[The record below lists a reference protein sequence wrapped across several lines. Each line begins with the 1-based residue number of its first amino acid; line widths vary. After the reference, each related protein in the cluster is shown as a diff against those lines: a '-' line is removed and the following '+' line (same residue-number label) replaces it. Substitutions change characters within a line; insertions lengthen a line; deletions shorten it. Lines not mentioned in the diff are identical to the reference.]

1 MAIFVKYKGV
11 DLRFEE
17 RPSAADIQSAYLA
30 ATGPQLARRPAQ
42 AHGPLSLAQQQ
53 IWFHEQSDP
62 GTPTYNVPVAL
73 RLEGALDLGRLLG
86 VMSQLVRRHE
96 ALRSRVATVDGELAM
111 VVDEAVEPSCPIVDL
126 SALPEARRAA
136 ALAERIAALAALPIA
151 LSHAPLMNA
160 AIFKEAEGSHVLAL
174 VFHHLITDAQSM
186 ANFLAELL
194 ELYGAQQAGREPA
207 LPALELSFRDVVLW
221 QEERLAQGRLEPH
234 RKALLERFAG
244 ELPTLDLFADFPRSS
259 EASFQGGFVEHRLDA
274 ALVAGVRGV
283 ASEHRCTPYMVA
295 LAAVAVVLGRYTS
308 QTDLII
314 GTPFAGRTQAA
325 LLPLMGLFVQ
335 MRPIRI
341 DLAEA
346 PTLASLLAQVRDRVL
361 EAAAH
366 QDYPLLPLLSDLAV
380 ERQAGRSPL
389 FQTILSYGST
399 AGQGLQLP
407 GFTVTQLDLL
417 PTSAKFEI
425 SFFYTDAGEHAKL
438 EADFRTDLFSAATI
452 ETMLGHVA
460 RVLEHMSSAPQT
472 PIELVPL
479 LSPAERR
486 GMIRDVNQAEA
497 APPPVAAVHQL
508 VERWAAEKPAHQA
521 VIHGEA
527 SLSYGELNRQANQL
541 ARWLRAQG
549 MERNR
554 IAVLL
559 FDQGIS
565 VVVAML
571 ATLKAGGAYLP
582 LDPGEPPE
590 RLRAIVADSGAAIAL
605 CQPSYAALAAGA
617 GLRALVVDGRG
628 SAELDALSPENLEHA
643 TASDDWM
650 NVLYTSGSTG
660 TPKGVLLP
668 HRGVLRLVHRP
679 NFVELRDDDRALQLC
694 PLNFD
699 GATFEIWSM
708 LSSGGSLVVA
718 EKSVVLSPA
727 DLGSLVMSHQV
738 TTLILTTPLLN
749 RLIEDAPEALRGLRH
764 IVFGGE
770 IISKPHMSKALG
782 YCQPGAL
789 VHTYGPTEN
798 SFTSCHHRI
807 REVRADAW
815 TIPIG
820 TPVSGT
826 EIYVLDDKLA
836 PVPAGVVGEIYL
848 SGQGLAHGY
857 LNDPDKTARSFI
869 ANPFERDASTARM
882 YRTGD
887 RGRRRHDGLLEF
899 VGRTDDQVKIR
910 SQRVELGEV
919 EAALRKHPL
928 VAECFATTV
937 LDSDGAKQLVAYLV
951 TPGSAAPGAC
961 RVVALAPEA
970 VESLRE
976 ALRQRLPDYM
986 IPTHFVA
993 LTALPLNPNGKVNRR
1008 MLPRPEHD
1016 HVARRIVGA
1025 EGEIERAIAA
1035 IWREVLGLEEVSST
1049 DNFFEIGGH
1058 SLSLV
1063 RVQRGIEAALGVKVP
1078 IVDFFQHPTIRALA
1092 VAVARLLPQAAA
1104 PAATPATTPAMSGD
1118 RPVARIHPEEEAIAI
1133 IGMAIRAPKADG
1145 IEAFWE
1151 NLKQGRNCITHFSEE
1166 EASPS
1171 TRRLF
1176 EGAGSAW
1183 VRAGGFLDDVY
1194 GFDPGFFGMTE
1205 LEARRTDPQQRL
1217 LLECVADAMENAGLD
1232 LIGRGASVSLYV
1244 GATPSTY
1251 GAADG
1256 NTVSGSESLVSEAL
1270 ANSVFMAT
1278 RISYRLNLK
1287 GESVMVDTLCSTSL
1301 VAVHMARTA
1310 LLSRSCDYA
1319 LAGGVTIAT
1328 PQKMGYL
1335 YEPNFILSPDGE
1347 CRTFDKDGAGTVPGN
1362 GAGIVMMRRLSDA
1375 LRDGDPIH
1383 AVIRGSAVNNDGN
1396 DKIGYYAPG
1405 VQGQAA
1411 AISTAQRV
1419 ARVSP
1424 DSISYIEAHG
1434 TATKLG
1440 DPIEIAALTEVFR
1453 ASTSRTGFCGIG
1465 SVKTNIGHL
1474 GNGAGVAG
1482 LIKATLAL
1490 KHRFIPASLHYREP
1504 NPNIDFARS
1513 PFYVAAEGQPWRV
1526 AGSAPRR
1533 AGVSSYGIGGTNA
1546 HVIVEELS

>member
-11 DLRFEE
+11 DLRFET
-17 RPSAADIQSAYLA
+17 RPSAAEIHSAYLA

-73 RLEGALDLGRLLG
+73 RFEGALDLGRLLE
-86 VMSQLVRRHE
+86 VMGELVRRHE
-96 ALRSRVATVDGELAM
+96 VLRSRVVTVDGGPAM
-111 VVDEAVEPSCPIVDL
+111 AIDEAVELSCPIVDL
-126 SALPEARRAA
+126 SALPEARRAT
-136 ALAERIAALAALPIA
+136 ALTERIAALAELP
-151 LSHAPLMNA
+151 LSLSRAPLLHSSLY
-160 AIFKEAEGSHVLAL
+160 KEAERSHVLAL
-174 VFHHLITDAQSM
+174 VFHHLVTDAQSM

-194 ELYGAQQAGREPA
+194 ELYDARQSGREPA
-207 LPALELSFRDVVLW
+207 LPALELSFGDLVRW

-234 RKALLERFAG
+234 RKALLERFSG

-259 EASFQGGFVEHRLDA
+259 EASFQGGFAERRLDA
-274 ALVAGVRGV
+274 ELVARVRGV
-283 ASEHRCTPYMVA
+283 ASELRCTPYMVA
-295 LAAVAVVLGRYTS
+295 LAAVAVVLSRYTG

-314 GTPFAGRTQAA
+314 GTPFAGRTEAA
-325 LLPLMGLFVQ
+325 LQPLMGLFVQ

-341 DLAEA
+341 DLSAA
-346 PTLASLLAQVRDRVL
+346 PTLAALLTQVRDRVF
-361 EAAAH
+361 EATAH
-366 QDYPLLPLLSDLAV
+366 QDYPLLPLLGDLAM

-389 FQTILSYGST
+389 FQTILSYGQAS
-399 AGQGLQLP
+399 GSLKLP
-407 GFTVTQLDLL
+407 GFMVTELDLL

-425 SFFYTDAGEHAKL
+425 SFMYTDAGEHAKL
-438 EADFRTDLFSAATI
+438 EADFRKDLFSAATI

-460 RVLEHMSSAPQT
+460 RVLEHMSAAPQT
-472 PIELVPL
+472 AIEDVPL
-479 LSPAERR
+479 LSAAERR
-486 GMIRDVNQAEA
+486 AMIRDANQAEA
-497 APPPVAAVHQL
+497 PVPPVSAVHQL
-508 VERWAAEKPAHQA
+508 VEQWAANRPEHPA

-527 SLSYGELNRQANQL
+527 SLSYGELNRQANQI
-541 ARWLRAQG
+541 ARWLRSQG

-554 IAVLL
+554 LAVLL
-559 FDQGIS
+559 FDQGVS

-571 ATLKAGGAYLP
+571 AVLKSGGAYLP
-582 LDPGEPPE
+582 LDPGEPAE
-590 RLRAIVADSGAAIAL
+590 RLRSIVADSGASIAL
-605 CQPSYAALAAGA
+605 CQASYASIAAAA
-617 GLRALVVDGRG
+617 GLRPLVVDWQGAG
-628 SAELDALSPENLEHA
+628 NAELEALSSENLDVT

-679 NFVELRDDDRALQLC
+679 NFVDLRDDDRALQLC

-708 LSSGGSLVVA
+708 LCNGGSLVIA

-727 DLGSLVMSHQV
+727 DLGALVTAHGV
-738 TTLILTTPLLN
+738 TALILTTPLLN

-770 IISKPHMSKALG
+770 IISKPHMTRALE

-836 PVPAGVVGEIYL
+836 PVPLGVVGEIYL

-857 LNDPDKTARSFI
+857 LGDPEKTARSFV
-869 ANPFERDASTARM
+869 ANPFEHGASTARM

-887 RGRRRHDGLLEF
+887 RGRRRGDGLLEF

-937 LDSDGAKQLVAYLV
+937 LDNDGAKQLVAYLV
-951 TPGSAAPGAC
+951 PLASAAPGAC
-961 RVVALAPEA
+961 HVVTLMPEA

-976 ALRQRLPDYM
+976 ALRQLLPDYM

-1008 MLPRPEHD
+1008 MLPRPELD
-1016 HVARRIVGA
+1016 HTARRIVGT
-1025 EGEIERAIAA
+1025 EGEIERAIAE
-1035 IWREVLGLEEVSST
+1035 IWREVLGLAEVSTT

-1063 RVQRGIEAALGVKVP
+1063 RVQRGIETALGVKVP

-1092 VAVARLLPQAAA
+1092 LVVSRLLGRSAA
-1104 PAATPATTPAMSGD
+1104 PALAASTASSD
-1118 RPVARIHPEEEAIAI
+1118 RPVARVRVEEEAIAI
-1133 IGMAIRAPKADG
+1133 IGMAIRAPKAEG
-1145 IEAFWE
+1145 IDAFWN
-1151 NLKQGRNCITHFSEE
+1151 NLKHGRNCITHFSEE
-1166 EASPS
+1166 EVAPS

-1176 EGAGSAW
+1176 EDAGPAW
-1183 VRAGGFLDDVY
+1183 VRAGGLLDDVY
-1194 GFDPGFFGMTE
+1194 GFDPAFFGMTE

-1232 LIGRGASVSLYV
+1232 LVGRGASVSLYV

-1251 GAADG
+1251 GVADG
-1256 NTVSGSESLVSEAL
+1256 TTVSGSESLVSEAL

-1301 VAVHMARTA
+1301 VAVHMACTA
-1310 LLSRSCDYA
+1310 LLSRSSDYA
-1319 LAGGVTIAT
+1319 LAGGVTVTT

-1335 YEPNFILSPDGE
+1335 YEPNFILSPDGL
-1347 CRTFDKDGAGTVPGN
+1347 CRTFDKDGNGTVPGN
-1362 GAGIVMMRRLSDA
+1362 GAGIVMLRRLSDA

-1411 AISTAQRV
+1411 AIATAQRV

-1440 DPIEIAALTEVFR
+1440 DPIEISALTEVFR
-1453 ASTSRTGFCGIG
+1453 ASTSRVGFCGIG

-1513 PFYVAAEGQPWRV
+1513 PFYVTAEGQPWR
-1526 AGSAPRR
+1526 AGSTPRR

-1546 HVIVEELS
+1546 HVILEELS